1 MKMETAFEEVTQ
13 VEEQMKKGKVVQ
25 LATTY
30 EVRGQEIS
38 LDLNTI
44 ALYLTRGNQAI
55 TKQEALLFM
64 NVCKY
69 NMLNPFLNE
78 AYLIKIGDY
87 PAQIVIGKDAF
98 MKRAESS
105 EDYKGF
111 RAGIILGR
119 KKKGSDEIE
128 IVEEEGTF
136 YLPGDTLY
144 GGWCEVYREN
154 RPYPI
159 KQKVTLGEYS
169 KAGGS
174 HKNTWDD
181 KPGTMIR
188 KVAIVQAMREAFPSQ
203 LSNLYIEDEL
213 PAQEPSNKDEIK
225 VEANSQELIVKNK
238 EVISD
243 EVQEIKSAQNKEQ
256 SNKNKEQSNKNDEQ
270 SDAKPEQNKEKH
282 EVEKTETKKYND
294 KVKAPF

>member
-1 MKMETAFEEVTQ
+1 METAFEEVTQ

-44 ALYLTRGNQAI
+44 DLYLTRGNQSI

-78 AYLIKIGDY
+78 AYLIKIDDY

-169 KAGGS
+169 KAGGI

-213 PAQEPSNKDEIK
+213 PAQEPDKDSNEDEIK
-225 VEANSQELIVKNK
+225 VEPNSQELIVKNK

-243 EVQEIKSAQNKEQ
+243 EVQEIKSDQNK
-256 SNKNKEQSNKNDEQ
+256 EQ

-282 EVEKTETKKYND
+282 EAEKTETKKYND